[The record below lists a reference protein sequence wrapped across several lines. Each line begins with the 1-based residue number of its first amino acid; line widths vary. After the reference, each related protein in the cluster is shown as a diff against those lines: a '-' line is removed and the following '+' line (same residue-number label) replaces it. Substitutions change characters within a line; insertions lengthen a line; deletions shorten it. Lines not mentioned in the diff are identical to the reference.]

1 YALGCF
7 TSGYYLV
14 RWRTGEDIRLLGSG
28 SVGATNVSR
37 VLGLPGFCLTVSCDF
52 GKGMLAVWF
61 ADYFRST
68 PTVTMLTMLAVTTGH
83 VWPAQLWFRGG
94 KGVATSLGALL
105 MFSYFIGLIFTGLFL
120 ALFAV
125 VRHFLPAGLLAF
137 ALTPLAF
144 LLPDFSLASVFWLSA
159 PAPLILIAHRKNI

>member
-1 YALGCF
+1 MYSVPYGKEMLVLMADYALGCF

-37 VLGLPGFCLTVSCDF
+37 VLGWPGFCLTVSCDF
-52 GKGMLAVWF
+52 AKGMLAVWL
-61 ADYFRST
+61 ADYFRVN
-68 PTVTMLTMLAVTTGH
+68 PTATVLTMLTVTTGH

-105 MFSYFIGLIFTGLFL
+105 MFGYWRRQEYCDQTTSKS
-120 ALFAV
+120 
-125 VRHFLPAGLLAF
+125 VR
-137 ALTPLAF
+137 
-144 LLPDFSLASVFWLSA
+144 LS
-159 PAPLILIAHRKNI
+159 